1 MISSPYFYT
10 MFTGIIETTGTVL
23 QLQHEGDNLFITVAS
38 SISNE
43 LKIDQSVAHNGVC
56 LTVVHTTETT
66 HGVTAIAE
74 TLSKTNLGNLKI
86 GDTINLERCL
96 KIGDRLDG
104 HMVQGHVDGKATL
117 INSTSQYGSYL
128 LQFETAIEFKNL
140 MVEKGSICLNGIS
153 LTLVNVGTNQFSVAI
168 IPYTWEH
175 TNIQSLK
182 IGDTVNVEFDI
193 IGKYVTRMQ
202 M

>member
-117 INSTSQYGSYL
+117 INSTSQNGSYL

>member
-117 INSTSQYGSYL
+117 INSTSQNGSYL

-175 TNIQSLK
+175 TNIQSLTV
-182 IGDTVNVEFDI
+182 GDTVNVEFDI

>member
-38 SISNE
+38 SISYE

-104 HMVQGHVDGKATL
+104 HMVQGHVDGRATL
-117 INSTSQYGSYL
+117 INSTSQNGSYL

-175 TNIQSLK
+175 TNIQSLTV
-182 IGDTVNVEFDI
+182 GDTVNVEFDI